1 MTFITTL
8 SAWLTPIFIVM
19 SPILSYSDQALSM
32 HRNKS
37 SAGFS
42 LDIPLIMLL
51 ASILKCFYWLGSH
64 FDISLLLQAILM
76 IIMQVILLKIALD
89 NRPTSKAETTVP
101 FAGVQEKGLLSGPR
115 PYEFWQW
122 RSSKPYWSFLLYF
135 SGALI
140 VLHILLSATPVY
152 PSYSDMLGVVGLG
165 IEAILPLPQIMANT
179 EARSCKGFRLSVLA
193 NWLAGDAMKL
203 FWFFTA
209 SSTIPLTFKL
219 CGIFQSCCDAFL
231 GVQYCFYGDGEA
243 QGDFALQPVATVE
256 KLT

>member
-1 MTFITTL
+1 MSLVTTL

-19 SPILSYSDQALSM
+19 SPILSYSDQALAM

-42 LDIPLIMLL
+42 LDIPLIMLI
-51 ASILKCFYWLGSH
+51 ASILKCFYWLGCH

-76 IIMQVILLKIALD
+76 IFMQVVLLKIALD
-89 NRPTSKAETTVP
+89 NRPSPKAEAAIP
-101 FAGVQEKGLLSGPR
+101 FAGAQEKRFLSGPR

-122 RSSKPYWSFLLYF
+122 PSSKPYWSFLVYF
-135 SGALI
+135 TGALV
-140 VLHILLSATPVY
+140 VLHVLLSSTPMY
-152 PSYSDMLGVVGLG
+152 QSYSDLIGFIGLG
-165 IEAILPLPQIMANT
+165 IEAILPLPQIMANA
-179 EARSCKGFRLSVLA
+179 EVRSCKGFRLSVLA

-209 SSTIPLTFKL
+209 TSTIPMSFKM

-243 QGDFALQPVATVE
+243 QGDFAMQPVTTVE